1 MQLAAISII
10 GLAIYKQVFDS
21 CLIKPYAASTKNPE
35 RNHMKIKLQVTLS
48 SLFITLFFNNVYAEN
63 TTTIACNQALA
74 KGDITA
80 ALATADKTLKNN
92 KNDKDALICQGRALS
107 ERGDLNAALAAFK
120 LADAQSS
127 DAFDKTIIVL
137 LTGHAYK
144 AAQQYD
150 QAIANY
156 QLSITNAKAANNQAF
171 QRIGQNAIGN
181 VYFETKQYP
190 LALTAYLAGNKLTE
204 NDNER
209 GESYERIA
217 LTYHNMNQH
226 DLALEFQVKAYIMH
240 QSVGTLDQLAHS
252 SIEMGRYYALVKNY
266 VSAENALNKI
276 INFAKEQGGAY
287 YEAQGS
293 CVLAQVKL
301 ATGDTAAA
309 KALIEH
315 AKSIA
320 KSTNDSVLDKEIDQ
334 ETQHMF

>member
-1 MQLAAISII
+1 
-10 GLAIYKQVFDS
+10 
-21 CLIKPYAASTKNPE
+21 
-35 RNHMKIKLQVTLS
+35 MKIKLQLTLS
-48 SLFITLFFNNVYAEN
+48 LLASTLFINNVYAEN
-63 TTTIACNQALA
+63 INVTACNLALA
-74 KGDITA
+74 KGDISTA
-80 ALATADKTLKNN
+80 FATADKMLKSN
-92 KNDKDALICQGRALS
+92 KNDKDALICQGRALT
-107 ERGDLNAALAAFK
+107 EKGDLNAALAAFK
-120 LADAQSS
+120 LAEAQSTDS
-127 DAFDKTIIVL
+127 FDKAIIAL

-144 AAQQYD
+144 SAKQYD
-150 QAIANY
+150 QAITSY

-171 QRIGQNAIGN
+171 QRIGNNAIGN

-209 GESYERIA
+209 GESDERIA

-240 QSVGTLDQLAHS
+240 QSVGTLDQMAHS

-276 INFAKEQGGAY
+276 IKFAKEQGGAY

-293 CVLAQVKL
+293 YVLAQVKVAMGDV
-301 ATGDTAAA
+301 ATA
-309 KALIEH
+309 KTLIAH

-320 KSTNDSVLDKEIDQ
+320 KSTNDKALDEEIDQ
-334 ETQHMF
+334 ETQHLF

>member
-1 MQLAAISII
+1 
-10 GLAIYKQVFDS
+10 
-21 CLIKPYAASTKNPE
+21 
-35 RNHMKIKLQVTLS
+35 MKIKLQITLS
-48 SLFITLFFNNVYAEN
+48 STIIALFFNNVYAEN
-63 TTTIACNQALA
+63 SSTTACNQALA
-74 KGDITA
+74 KGDITT
-80 ALATADKTLKNN
+80 ALVTADKSLKIN

-107 ERGDLNAALAAFK
+107 EKGDLNAALAAFK

-127 DAFDKTIIVL
+127 DAFDKTIIAL

-144 AAQQYD
+144 TAKQYD
-150 QAIANY
+150 QAITSY
-156 QLSITNAKAANNQAF
+156 QLSIANAKAANNQAF

-209 GESYERIA
+209 GESDERIA

-226 DLALEFQVKAYIMH
+226 DLALEYQVKAYIMH

-266 VSAENALNKI
+266 VSAENTLNKI

-287 YEAQGS
+287 YEALGS
-293 CVLAQVKL
+293 SVLAQVKL
-301 ATGDTAAA
+301 ATGDVATA
-309 KALIEH
+309 KTLTEH

-320 KSTNDSVLDKEIDQ
+320 KSTNDKALEAEIDQ

>member
-1 MQLAAISII
+1 
-10 GLAIYKQVFDS
+10 
-21 CLIKPYAASTKNPE
+21 
-35 RNHMKIKLQVTLS
+35 MKIKLKLTLS
-48 SLFITLFFNNVYAEN
+48 LLASTLFINNVYAEN
-63 TTTIACNQALA
+63 TNITACNQALA
-74 KGDITA
+74 KGDIST
-80 ALATADKTLKNN
+80 ALATADKMLKSN

-107 ERGDLNAALAAFK
+107 EKGDLNAALAALK
-120 LADAQSS
+120 LAEAQSTDS
-127 DAFDKTIIVL
+127 FDKSIIAL

-144 AAQQYD
+144 SAKQYD
-150 QAIANY
+150 QAIASY

-209 GESYERIA
+209 GESDERIA

-240 QSVGTLDQLAHS
+240 QSVGTLDQMAHS

-276 INFAKEQGGAY
+276 IKFAKEQGGAY

-293 CVLAQVKL
+293 YVLAQVKVAMGDV
-301 ATGDTAAA
+301 ATA
-309 KALIEH
+309 KTLVAH

-320 KSTNDSVLDKEIDQ
+320 KSTNDKALDEEIDQ
-334 ETQHMF
+334 ETQHLF